1 MLTNSINY
9 IPCHHYS
16 ATFPKTI
23 VLGSV
28 PANGSLS
35 FSTNP
40 VDSCLQKIICGS
52 NCSLSGILSCGV
64 SISGTFSHKLTAQTT
79 LDLYFSA
86 NNSKGSALNAV
97 SFIIA
102 KGITSCN
109 FHMEIPVFIKDI
121 HAQGNS
127 CLILNII
134 NHSSF
139 PFSIEGLSSS
149 INLSYLAGGI
159 E

>member
-1 MLTNSINY
+1 MITNSINY

-16 ATFPKTI
+16 VTFSKTI
-23 VLGSV
+23 ALGRV

-40 VDSCLQKIICGS
+40 IDSCLQKIICGS
-52 NCSLSGILSCGV
+52 IGSSSEILLCGV

-79 LDLYFSA
+79 LDLYLST
-86 NNSKGSALNAV
+86 NNSKGNSANVV
-97 SFIIA
+97 SFIVA
-102 KGITSCN
+102 AGITSCN
-109 FHMEIPVFIKDI
+109 FYMKVPVLIKDI

-127 CLILNII
+127 CLVLNII

-149 INLSYLAGGI
+149 AILSYLAGGI